1 MSRQL
6 TLTDREFQFAVRL
19 RLNLPPDDFTTASTQ
34 CICGFTL
41 HNDPYHALCCLK
53 ISAIE
58 RHNQVKELF
67 AQCASK
73 LFITCSREPAGWCSS
88 DNKRPDLLIHFTH
101 KQTFVD
107 ITIVHPTAKSNL
119 RKATDNGRVCREA
132 EHHKIEKYKE
142 ITLSN
147 SAFQFCPLVFTTFGE
162 WGRQTAELIEEL
174 AVVGADD
181 YCPYDSLD
189 LRPELAHSCAVAIQR
204 GNARMHH
211 EMLMKIAHFNVNK
224 QVRIGPQRRVQ
235 TQQTQRVIL
244 QQAGEA

>member
-1 MSRQL
+1 MMNCKNL
-6 TLTDREFQFAVRL
+6 TLCSKLQFGYFHQQLSLWSRFELKNTVFAVRI

-162 WGRQTAELIEEL
+162 WGKQTAELIEEL

-181 YCPYDSLD
+181 DCCNRTHFSADVVS
-189 LRPELAHSCAVAIQR
+189 HSAV
-204 GNARMHH
+204 NT
-211 EMLMKIAHFNVNK
+211 EVSCF
-224 QVRIGPQRRVQ
+224 
-235 TQQTQRVIL
+235 
-244 QQAGEA
+244 

>member
-58 RHNQVKELF
+58 RHNQVKQLF

-88 DNKRPDLLIHFTH
+88 DNKRPDLLCSFTSLTNRHSLTLQLFIRLQNPTCAKQLTMAECVVKLNITRLKNTKRLHFPIQH
-101 KQTFVD
+101 FSFVRLF
-107 ITIVHPTAKSNL
+107 S
-119 RKATDNGRVCREA
+119 
-132 EHHKIEKYKE
+132 
-142 ITLSN
+142 
-147 SAFQFCPLVFTTFGE
+147 QPLVN
-162 WGRQTAELIEEL
+162 
-174 AVVGADD
+174 GANR
-181 YCPYDSLD
+181 L
-189 LRPELAHSCAVAIQR
+189 L
-204 GNARMHH
+204 N
-211 EMLMKIAHFNVNK
+211 
-224 QVRIGPQRRVQ
+224 
-235 TQQTQRVIL
+235 
-244 QQAGEA
+244 